1 VPSLRDAEVEFFRFL
16 NRWVEPRVRAGLG
29 SPRLVPGGLIVLETR
44 GRRTGRRARVPL
56 VATRFGDHVVV
67 GTFRGGRSQ
76 WTRNLEA
83 RPETRFW
90 MGGRARPARATVIRA
105 GRAPRRGALPP
116 LLRVV
121 AALLAPYTRAGWT
134 FAVLAPR
141 RLSEK
146 RTAARAAERG
156 RPPCP

>member
-1 VPSLRDAEVEFFRFL
+1 MPSLRDAEVEFLRFL
-16 NRWVEPRVRAGLG
+16 NRWVEPQVRAGLG

-44 GRRTGRRARVPL
+44 GRRTGRRARIPL

-67 GTFRGGRSQ
+67 GTFRGDRSQ

-83 RPETRFW
+83 KPETRFW

-105 GRAPRRGALPP
+105 GRSPRAGALPP

-134 FAVLAPR
+134 FAVLAPQ
-141 RLSEK
+141 RLREK
-146 RTAARAAERG
+146 RTAARAGRRG
-156 RPPCP
+156 RPSSP